1 MQRIPWR
8 GIGVWFLQVATGT
21 LLSALFLYFTR
32 ERAADWFAAVAGI
45 ASASAAFLAWR
56 TSERTTSAAEASAEA
71 ARQSAEAQ
79 SRALQL
85 EHFKVRQGL
94 IPVIEWQNQHRCPD
108 DPAARVGVKL
118 LGPIDCLVTSAIV
131 SAFIWDAAP
140 ATKLQYDDRL
150 DPPPTLAH
158 LTEERLAR
166 NEQRISPGETE
177 SFDLTASVRKAINE
191 LREYPFDYAPGASRD
206 RFALSCKII
215 LEVFPGLPVHP
226 FEIWY
231 VALWKSTGW
240 NFHEARSQDRALEI
254 LDPSHRSMWDVY
266 EVPICTGLFPELP
279 PPKSSRR
286 PDTAQ

>member
-56 TSERTTSAAEASAEA
+56 TSERTTSAAEASTEA

-85 EHFKVRQGL
+85 EHFKVRQGI

-108 DPAARVGVKL
+108 DPAVRVGVNL

-131 SAFIWDAAP
+131 TAFIWDAS
-140 ATKLQYDDRL
+140 
-150 DPPPTLAH
+150 LAY
-158 LTEERLAR
+158 LTEQRLAR

-240 NFHEARSQDRALEI
+240 TFHEARSQDRALEI
-254 LDPSHRSMWDVY
+254 LDPNHRSTWDLY
-266 EVPICTGLFPELP
+266 EVPICTGLFRELP